1 MKLLMIIFMA
11 CLSHSK
17 SQESTEHSPPNPNA
31 SSIPIV
37 EEDEPR
43 ESTVTT
49 SNEKLNDST
58 HLESPHNVEDN
69 ILHSNKEMSPIIGN
83 DPLKIIPE
91 QSVGTNQTEKDAANS
106 LSSVDYWG
114 LTKSKLQCAWNKLM
128 QISSRTVQS
137 AKKAVYYI
145 GNKFKQLIDYMNQG
159 QEIVESLQEATEMAG
174 EATKNSESQSLQ
186 IINSFVALLKQILK
200 ILKTLLKTDPIE
212 IAKERESLAE

>member
-58 HLESPHNVEDN
+58 HLESPHNVE
-69 ILHSNKEMSPIIGN
+69 
-83 DPLKIIPE
+83 E